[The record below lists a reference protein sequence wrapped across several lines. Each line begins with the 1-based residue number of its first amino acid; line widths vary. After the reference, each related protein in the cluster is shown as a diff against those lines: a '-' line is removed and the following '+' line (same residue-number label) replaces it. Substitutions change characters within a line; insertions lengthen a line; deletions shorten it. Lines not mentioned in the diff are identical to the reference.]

1 MLSHPEEANAPTMID
16 NIAMINHL
24 ILKEINFFFVNFDDI
39 QRLIVMNKKKIKA
52 AIKNNLILE
61 KRLIKKIWEKPKA
74 SNHKKSVYNPTTVD
88 IEKSNTNI
96 ITIIVLSNQFFFII
110 ASGYL

>member
-1 MLSHPEEANAPTMID
+1 VNHLEEAAVPTIND
-16 NIAMINHL
+16 NIVTINNL
-24 ILKEINFFFVNFDDI
+24 ILKGINFFFTSVNFDDI

-74 SNHKKSVYNPTTVD
+74 SNHK
-88 IEKSNTNI
+88 
-96 ITIIVLSNQFFFII
+96 
-110 ASGYL
+110 